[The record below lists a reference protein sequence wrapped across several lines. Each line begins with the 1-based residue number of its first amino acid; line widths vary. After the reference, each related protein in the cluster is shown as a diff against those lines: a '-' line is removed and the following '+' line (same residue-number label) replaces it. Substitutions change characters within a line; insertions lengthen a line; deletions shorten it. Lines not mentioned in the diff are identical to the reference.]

1 MHKATSSITDPDR
14 KIFYRPTHG
23 GECNCRLFYDGQEDL
38 LFNVDNNQLL
48 YYGFLL
54 QYLHI
59 MVEGKN
65 PLAAFQRSCERSFST
80 QSLTKPIKVK
90 LLHQAWNSFARLLD
104 INWSDTFACPLCGP
118 SPKVVVCDG
127 TMLGFQKDLLEEF
140 QPEVISFTYKSNV
153 LQLEL
158 VYFLIPCSRL
168 VLTNPLF
175 KAASMQR
182 ESSSEARKPENYF
195 FATVDTHK
203 TGSVLKLLRS

>member
-1 MHKATSSITDPDR
+1 MGPGDAVLNGWMIGRGVTVHKATSSITDPDR

-38 LFNVDNNQLL
+38 LFNVDNKKLL

-65 PLAAFQRSCERSFST
+65 PLAAFQRSCERSFSA

-90 LLHQAWNSFARLLD
+90 LLRQAWNSFARLLD

-118 SPKVVVCDG
+118 SPKVVVAMEQCWDSENI
-127 TMLGFQKDLLEEF
+127 FSK
-140 QPEVISFTYKSNV
+140 SFN
-153 LQLEL
+153 
-158 VYFLIPCSRL
+158 
-168 VLTNPLF
+168 
-175 KAASMQR
+175 QR
-182 ESSSEARKPENYF
+182 
-195 FATVDTHK
+195 
-203 TGSVLKLLRS
+203 